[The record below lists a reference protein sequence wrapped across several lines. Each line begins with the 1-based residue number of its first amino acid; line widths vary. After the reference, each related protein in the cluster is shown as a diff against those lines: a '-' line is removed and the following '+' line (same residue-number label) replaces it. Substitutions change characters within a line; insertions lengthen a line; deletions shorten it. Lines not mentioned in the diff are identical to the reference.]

1 MKIKWLKKNKIN
13 IEKAIDY
20 VAGYCNKHSSCEEC
34 PLTSD
39 DGCKLRTTCIPDWT
53 GKELLKEEAK
63 NE

>member
-1 MKIKWLKKNKIN
+1 MKSK

-20 VAGYCNKHSSCEEC
+20 IAGYCNKHSSCEEC

-39 DGCKLRTTCIPDWT
+39 DGCKLRTTCIPEWT